1 MMVGIQ
7 QLKRDI
13 QLENLIDM
21 YKDVAKN
28 TKLFEIKAPDA
39 FLPSPS
45 EEDYE
50 IGFIRRYF
58 VRKANDKNGFI
69 YEVSKDTSI
78 KYEKIPFWKT
88 TSIKWRLDGTK
99 DEVTES
105 NGKAIGFVVQ
115 QFPKLALYLPN
126 LTQFYK

>member
-1 MMVGIQ
+1 
-7 QLKRDI
+7 
-13 QLENLIDM
+13 M
-21 YKDVAKN
+21 YNDVAKN
-28 TKLFEIKAPDA
+28 TKLFEIKPPDA

-105 NGKAIGFVVQ
+105 NGKAIGFVAQ